1 MEVVCATSNAGKI
14 REASA
19 ILAGTGLE
27 IASVPL
33 WLGEV
38 ETGTSYLENARLKAA
53 SALRLAQMPVLAED
67 SGLELDALGGLPGLR
82 SARFAGA
89 GATAERNNAKL
100 LRLLDGVPDQERTA
114 RYRAVAVLLL
124 PSGAELVGEGVWE
137 GHIAAG
143 PRGEG
148 GFGYDPL
155 FVPSGETRTAAEL
168 SEAEKNEISHRSR
181 ALRDLV
187 ERAQKAGV
195 TG

>member
-27 IASVPL
+27 MASVPL

>member
-19 ILAGTGLE
+19 ILAGTGFE
-27 IASVPL
+27 IVSVPL

>member
-27 IASVPL
+27 MASVPL

-67 SGLELDALGGLPGLR
+67 SGLEVDALGGLPGLR

>member
-19 ILAGTGLE
+19 ILAGTGFE

>member
-19 ILAGTGLE
+19 ILAGTGFE

-181 ALRDLV
+181 ALRGLV

>member
-19 ILAGTGLE
+19 ILAGTGFE

-82 SARFAGA
+82 SARFVGA

-143 PRGEG
+143 PR
-148 GFGYDPL
+148 
-155 FVPSGETRTAAEL
+155 
-168 SEAEKNEISHRSR
+168 
-181 ALRDLV
+181 
-187 ERAQKAGV
+187 
-195 TG
+195 

>member
-19 ILAGTGLE
+19 ILAGTGFE

-67 SGLELDALGGLPGLR
+67 SGLEVDALGGLPGLR